1 MESIDKFFKEERDY
15 LFIKGREQGRKE
27 GREEG
32 LKKGLEQGQA
42 RKDNERNLSFT
53 KSLIL
58 QTSFNNKEIAGLVGV
73 SEDFVKEAR
82 ENLKE

>member
-1 MESIDKFFKEERDY
+1 MESIDKFFKGERDY

-27 GREEG
+27 G
-32 LKKGLEQGQA
+32 LKKALEQCQA
-42 RKDNERNLSFT
+42 RKDNEKNLSFT